1 MDEQVLYAE
10 ASDDR
15 FTNGIDD
22 LAHNF
27 YFVYEASLNKI
38 PVPVSALIF
47 LSVFVVALSMLSEVR
62 SVTTLFLAHVD
73 TAEALALPRCA
84 GGASRS
90 VFSTVF
96 WTLSHLI
103 HLLRMGLIC
112 SFIVSSSF
120 LIGCSDGPAQILLN
134 SVAML
139 FILDVDDLLA
149 KALDAP
155 WKSQSFFQPES
166 REREAMVRE
175 QFGRIAARVVRLRL
189 GRFLHGASAI
199 YLFSVMGLVL
209 WGALLMQK
217 DLSHGDNNIRP
228 AIPVMGADPPRVSG
242 SGMKL
247 SRPPPFPPSGDGV
260 DLPRRVPA
268 AHRGRR
274 RALPHEPAARGP
286 ARALG
291 RQGGRVHRVRARDDA
306 RLRVVAPRQLL
317 DLVRRAR
324 VEGARQLER
333 ARVLRSGPSSC
344 EEGALGCE
352 CKGALHY
359 CCVVGSDRA
368 AYSSVAHVHIPPRA
382 HREWCVA
389 RLGGGG
395 GALTARDALIR
406 CSQRSRSSLT
416 IAACS

>member
-228 AIPVMGADPPRVSG
+228 AIPVMEWIYRVAFLPLIAGDAVLYRMSLPPEDRPAHSG
-242 SGMKL
+242 VKAAAFIAYELVTTHVFVWWLLVNFSISSGVL
-247 SRPPPFPPSGDGV
+247 EW
-260 DLPRRVPA
+260 
-268 AHRGRR
+268 RG
-274 RALPHEPAARGP
+274 HVNSSARGF
-286 ARALG
+286 
-291 RQGGRVHRVRARDDA
+291 
-306 RLRVVAPRQLL
+306 
-317 DLVRRAR
+317 
-324 VEGARQLER
+324 
-333 ARVLRSGPSSC
+333 
-344 EEGALGCE
+344 
-352 CKGALHY
+352 
-359 CCVVGSDRA
+359 
-368 AYSSVAHVHIPPRA
+368 
-382 HREWCVA
+382 
-389 RLGGGG
+389 
-395 GALTARDALIR
+395 
-406 CSQRSRSSLT
+406 
-416 IAACS
+416 